1 MSYTKDP
8 VYGNHLGIVINKED
22 PEYRGRVQVWIPY
35 MSNTLHTDWNAEL
48 KDKKF
53 KHIHDS
59 GALTP
64 ALIEELKKVL
74 PWAECA
80 SPIMGGGTAAK
91 YNSYTGQTD
100 TYPARTFSGP
110 INSASPLSDPT
121 LNGLKDRAKELV
133 DEGNRL
139 RGANETERELNFS
152 DDSWGGRCFTAGTAW
167 SAAMLDYKPLAYNK
181 TGADGG
187 ATAAS
192 VATGENRT
200 FQKSGFYNEPFTP
213 VSGIYKPQIGDQMVM
228 EGGKPNKNSGLKY
241 GHNVTCID
249 DGSISGEV
257 KWASDNTGR
266 EDGNDY
272 ISGGRKTTGEYP
284 YYNTKVLRLN
294 DEGLKRVQTTL
305 NLRNDVLTQRPV
317 DTAEIPG
324 TSINPSKTAT
334 DITRGSESFDANE
347 ITDNSKHPGAKGI
360 EQKNVVDKNQ
370 LYTNILNQL
379 NNKLGDTPIPSDI
392 SEYGLPATK
401 EGLATLMVKVAEK
414 ESSFD
419 ANTLGDDPYSKWT
432 PTKNA
437 SMTSGKE
444 TPGSHGLFQLSPQD
458 AQTYNY
464 LGFKGNSN
472 DFVGDTNVRSFS
484 VNQLLDPNFNTD
496 LTTSIFADTIKK
508 TGKVRNDTLKSYGWL
523 RDTDTAKINSKSGDV
538 SIGSNSPMSIGSNSP
553 MVSPIPNF
561 NPATYPSNLSGAQP
575 SGFVSIPDAG
585 AKVFVFFLG
594 GDIQRPVYFAG
605 LLETESYRKV
615 VQSSSPEAKQNEGP
629 KQATTTSGLS
639 HNGNNINFYSSI
651 NNEVSTLPPISQ
663 NNISINNPEGTRID
677 LNSGNSVYATP
688 NDSTIHV
695 GGTQTSS
702 GFAQNI
708 TFNTIQTSAIEET
721 KRIGFSDEKQNNAMF
736 KAHEQLQKIVND
748 IQKKKVEEIKQKSKK
763 GEKVPCPLCSTSH
776 AVDRASSAAK
786 KVKTLLR
793 KIKLPYF
800 SYAVDTL
807 AFLAELIMIPF
818 CSIVPGSA
826 LGECG
831 NSDCE
836 KGMIPSPQKPIEE
849 ANKNAAK
856 ALVSKQKE
864 IANLEQ
870 QLGNGGSYTVVA
882 TKDIVISAGLPSG
895 DNNDAPCYV
904 ETVNNS
910 ITVGLKASK
919 DKQTLI
925 PRSADNC
932 KNVVCCPSIQAP
944 GGNIILRGGNA
955 VKIIAGSPG
964 IELLTKGKL
973 TLNCGSLEILT
984 SDGQMT
990 LGSNNHTVIKGKVV
1004 TIDADDRSGEGGVEI
1019 KAPHMSC
1026 KGLSVSGDAGI
1037 KGGLRIDGELS
1048 VAYINGVAQRMST
1061 DDAMPPDQSGKFSN
1075 WAVGAAQTNDIANS
1089 IRLAITHYGMKD
1101 AMLLLSNII
1110 KYVQESYNTILVNTV
1125 VETNTTGFGVGYGYV
1140 QVYNWHHNHMKEPEP
1155 HNHDYII
1162 QRGTLADGKDAVYSA
1177 AVEPNPVP
1185 TRARQKGMGPDGGPK
1200 SLAGCGGFG
1209 GWGGGSYKGRRSK
1222 YNKLNS
1228 FGLYDKVKGFSGTK
1242 LQDNNVTYKYNK
1254 DGSIEFNIDEKPCD

>member
-22 PEYRGRVQVWIPY
+22 PEYRGRVQVWIPH

-100 TYPARTFSGP
+100 TYPARTFLGSKTDYGDNLLIP
-110 INSASPLSDPT
+110 NDGGNNPNTNGLNKEFT
-121 LNGLKDRAKELV
+121 NRLNGLYKDLNDSGYYIGITSGARIGSSGAHNAALQNGAIAV
-133 DEGNRL
+133 DVRVRGN
-139 RGANETERELNFS
+139 G
-152 DDSWGGRCFTAGTAW
+152 
-167 SAAMLDYKPLAYNK
+167 
-181 TGADGG
+181 
-187 ATAAS
+187 
-192 VATGENRT
+192 
-200 FQKSGFYNEPFTP
+200 
-213 VSGIYKPQIGDQMVM
+213 
-228 EGGKPNKNSGLKY
+228 KY
-241 GHNVTCID
+241 GNININEINPALDKEKNID
-249 DGSISGEV
+249 SVEFGQLLEKHGLWQPMHPDRGESKNWGSPLYEKWHIEPIETRQLDNNGKIIANTNRGSVLFGSIS
-257 KWASDNTGR
+257 N
-266 EDGNDY
+266 
-272 ISGGRKTTGEYP
+272 
-284 YYNTKVLRLN
+284 
-294 DEGLKRVQTTL
+294 TL
-305 NLRNDVLTQRPV
+305 NKTSSDLEENVLTKRPV

-334 DITRGSESFDANE
+334 DITRGPESFGESGSTQNLVNVKTVPTTGYSIGKSYGGTDETEDSGTGRGVGSFENE
-347 ITDNSKHPGAKGI
+347 LRPGVVAVNTNIYPIGTIFKNADTGNVYIAADKHGNSNP
-360 EQKNVVDKNQ
+360 NVVDIYYTPSQYKQ
-370 LYTNILNQL
+370 L
-379 NNKLGDTPIPSDI
+379 KEKGTPNTPVN
-392 SEYGLPATK
+392 
-401 EGLATLMVKVAEK
+401 LAV
-414 ESSFD
+414 
-419 ANTLGDDPYSKWT
+419 
-432 PTKNA
+432 
-437 SMTSGKE
+437 
-444 TPGSHGLFQLSPQD
+444 
-458 AQTYNY
+458 
-464 LGFKGNSN
+464 
-472 DFVGDTNVRSFS
+472 
-484 VNQLLDPNFNTD
+484 
-496 LTTSIFADTIKK
+496 I
-508 TGKVRNDTLKSYGWL
+508 GKVDQRDIPRTSDGLKNFLSQYGNVPEGEGAYEFL
-523 RDTDTAKINSKSGDV
+523 ASAKDGNFI
-538 SIGSNSPMSIGSNSP
+538 NSP

-594 GDIQRPVYFAG
+594 GDIQKPVYFAG
-605 LLETESYRKV
+605 LLETESYRKAV
-615 VQSSSPEAKQNEGP
+615 QTASDGTDIISGNQYGSKSYLGSEAGGLGMQYNHSQSTETGLPSIENNVRLNNSLGSALNLNSGDGSLTIPNNFSLISGEVHQSSSLYDL
-629 KQATTTSGLS
+629 TSKL
-639 HNGNNINFYSSI
+639 
-651 NNEVSTLPPISQ
+651 
-663 NNISINNPEGTRID
+663 
-677 LNSGNSVYATP
+677 
-688 NDSTIHV
+688 IHQKSEED
-695 GGTQTSS
+695 T
-702 GFAQNI
+702 
-708 TFNTIQTSAIEET
+708 TIQ
-721 KRIGFSDEKQNNAMF
+721 IGFGSKEENKTKFEAYEK
-736 KAHEQLQKIVND
+736 LQKIIND
-748 IQKKKVEEIKQKSKK
+748 VQKKKVEEIKQKSKK

-856 ALVSKQKE
+856 ALASKQKE
-864 IANLEQ
+864 IAKLEQ
-870 QLGNGGSYTVVA
+870 QLGNGGSYTVCA

-1048 VAYINGVAQRMST
+1048 VAYVNGVAQRMST

-1075 WAVGAAQTNDIANS
+1075 WAVGSAQTNDIANS

-1110 KYVQESYNTILVNTV
+1110 KYVQELYNTILVNTV

-1140 QVYNWHHNHMKEPEP
+1140 QMYNWHHNHMKEPDP

-1162 QRGTLADGKDAVYSA
+1162 QRGTLADSKDAVYSA

>member
-8 VYGNHLGIVINKED
+8 VYGNHLGIVVNKED

-35 MSNTLHTDWNAEL
+35 MSNTLHTDWNADL

-64 ALIEELKKVL
+64 ALVEELKKVL

-91 YNSYTGQTD
+91 YNSYTGITD
-100 TYPARTFSGP
+100 TYSPRTFGGP
-110 INSASPLSDPT
+110 VGNASPLSDPT
-121 LNGLKDRAKELV
+121 LNGLKNRAKELV
-133 DEGNRL
+133 DEGNRN
-139 RGANETERELNFS
+139 RGKDDSPRELNFS
-152 DDSWGGRCFTAGTAW
+152 DEAWGGRCFTAGTAW
-167 SAAMLDYKPLAYNK
+167 AAAMLDYKPLAYNK

-187 ATAAS
+187 STAAS
-192 VATGENRT
+192 VASGENRT
-200 FQKSGFYNEPFTP
+200 FQKSGFYSEPFTP
-213 VSGIYKPQIGDQMVM
+213 VAGLYKPQIGDQMVM
-228 EGGKPNKNSGLKY
+228 EGGKPNKKTGLRY

-249 DGSISGEV
+249 DGSISGEI

-272 ISGGRKTTGEYP
+272 LFGGRKTTGENP

-334 DITRGSESFDANE
+334 DITRGPESFGE
-347 ITDNSKHPGAKGI
+347 TG
-360 EQKNVVDKNQ
+360 
-370 LYTNILNQL
+370 Y
-379 NNKLGDTPIPSDI
+379 SDI
-392 SEYGLPATK
+392 SLLQRYDTLDPNVKKALYGLGAIESGFNPSEAYSNSNNSYRNYVRYPDGREAEVESLGNLPPGTK
-401 EGLATLMVKVAEK
+401 TLEVRNKYVKEEYLKNGGNLSAAQKVAGDSGFFQTSGNMNSGGVDLRTGSASEQMVKVSDYIQK
-414 ESSFD
+414 NRPD
-419 ANTLGDDPYSKWT
+419 AYSAMVNGD
-432 PTKNA
+432 
-437 SMTSGKE
+437 
-444 TPGSHGLFQLSPQD
+444 
-458 AQTYNY
+458 
-464 LGFKGNSN
+464 
-472 DFVGDTNVRSFS
+472 
-484 VNQLLDPNFNTD
+484 FNTAYKI
-496 LTTSIFADTIKK
+496 LGENEWPSLNPKYSTSNLNGA
-508 TGKVRNDTLKSYGWL
+508 LLASQ
-523 RDTDTAKINSKSGDV
+523 SDV
-538 SIGSNSPMSIGSNSP
+538 SSIDKQVKSVGSVVPDDGIASSP
-553 MVSPIPNF
+553 MVNPIPNF
-561 NPATYPSNLSGAQP
+561 NPATYPASLSGAQA

-594 GDIQRPVYFAG
+594 GDIQKPVYFAS

-615 VQSSSPEAKQNEGP
+615 AQTASDTKQTEDKYRRSSVAGILHEGTGLTINNNYSLNPETQLPSIEDNLSLNNALGSSLSFSSADINITSANHYTNTTAG
-629 KQATTTSGLS
+629 TTTNSAFAQIENFNLS
-639 HNGNNINFYSSI
+639 H
-651 NNEVSTLPPISQ
+651 T
-663 NNISINNPEGTRID
+663 
-677 LNSGNSVYATP
+677 
-688 NDSTIHV
+688 
-695 GGTQTSS
+695 TSEEKREIIGS
-702 GFAQNI
+702 L
-708 TFNTIQTSAIEET
+708 TKKEIE
-721 KRIGFSDEKQNNAMF
+721 
-736 KAHEQLQKIVND
+736 AHEKLQKIIND
-748 IQKKKVEEIKQKSKK
+748 VQKKKVEEIKENSKK
-763 GEKVPCPLCSTSH
+763 GEKVPCPLCSTSY

-786 KVKTLLR
+786 RVTSLLR

-807 AFLAELIMIPF
+807 EFLVKLILVPF

-856 ALVSKQKE
+856 TLASKQKE
-864 IANLEQ
+864 ISNLEQ
-870 QLGNGGSYTVVA
+870 KLGNGGSYTLVA
-882 TKDIVISAGLPSG
+882 TKDVVISAGLPSG
-895 DNNDAPCYV
+895 DNNDAPCHV
-904 ETVNNS
+904 ETVNKS
-910 ITVGLKASK
+910 TAIALKASD

-925 PRSADNC
+925 QKSSNC

-973 TLNCGSLEILT
+973 TLNCGSLEIL
-984 SDGQMT
+984 SGDGQMI
-990 LGSNNHTVIKGKVV
+990 LGSNNHTVLKGKVV
-1004 TIDADDRSGEGGVEI
+1004 TIDANDRSGEGGVEI
-1019 KAPHMSC
+1019 NSPHMLC

-1037 KGGLRIDGELS
+1037 KGGLRIEGELS
-1048 VAYINGVAQRMST
+1048 VPFMNGVAQRMSS
-1061 DDAMPPDQSGKFSN
+1061 DDAMPPDQSGKFST
-1075 WAVGAAQTNDIANS
+1075 WAVGAAQTNDIANT

-1110 KYVQESYNTILVNTV
+1110 KYVQERYNTILVNTV

-1140 QVYNWHHNHMKEPEP
+1140 QVFNWHHNHMQPPEP
-1155 HNHDYII
+1155 HNHDYIMPK
-1162 QRGTLADGKDAVYSA
+1162 GTWSDDKSSVFKA

-1185 TRARQKGMGPDGGPK
+1185 TRARQNGMGMDGGPK

-1209 GWGGGSYKGRRSK
+1209 GWGGGSYKGRRAK

>member
-228 EGGKPNKNSGLKY
+228 EGGKPNKKSGLKY

-334 DITRGSESFDANE
+334 DITRGPENFGESGFSQNLVNAIKVWE
-347 ITDNSKHPGAKGI
+347 AGKDNSYFRPTAKPDAGSSTITVGYGTEAPVGTVMNEAQAEAALI
-360 EQKNVVDKNQ
+360 EDLKKRSVIVNDKLKDKNINLSQ
-370 LYTNILNQL
+370 SQKEALISYTFNRGPGGLSELLDNSG
-379 NNKLGDTPIPSDI
+379 NTWDTIGPNMVKYWGKNES
-392 SEYGLPATK
+392 TK
-401 EGLATLMVKVAEK
+401 EGLISRRNTELEY
-414 ESSFD
+414 
-419 ANTLGDDPYSKWT
+419 ANTNGSKGGDFNS
-432 PTKNA
+432 
-437 SMTSGKE
+437 SGI
-444 TPGSHGLFQLSPQD
+444 D
-458 AQTYNY
+458 
-464 LGFKGNSN
+464 
-472 DFVGDTNVRSFS
+472 
-484 VNQLLDPNFNTD
+484 
-496 LTTSIFADTIKK
+496 
-508 TGKVRNDTLKSYGWL
+508 
-523 RDTDTAKINSKSGDV
+523 
-538 SIGSNSPMSIGSNSP
+538 SNSP

-748 IQKKKVEEIKQKSKK
+748 IQKKKVEEIKQNSKK

-849 ANKNAAK
+849 ANKNSAK
-856 ALVSKQKE
+856 ALASKQKE
-864 IANLEQ
+864 IAKLEQ
-870 QLGNGGSYTVVA
+870 QLGNGGSYTVCA

-1048 VAYINGVAQRMST
+1048 VAYVNGVAQRMST

-1110 KYVQESYNTILVNTV
+1110 KYVQERYNTILVNTV

-1162 QRGTLADGKDAVYSA
+1162 QRGTLADSKDAVYSA